1 MGRVSTRLVGGPTA
15 DTLGG
20 LTLHRHLLAA
30 PMLIGVLAMA
40 SCGGNDSGTA
50 ANSSSSSSS
59 TSASSSKVNTYTCAT
74 GTATA
79 SGSTALLPLAQK
91 AATDYAA
98 KCPGG
103 TINVSGGGSST
114 GLANVAAGTS
124 DIGDSDV
131 PVTDAPSIDASSVT
145 DHQVA
150 IVAFAIIVNP
160 KTAVTNLTLKQAQD
174 VFSGKVTNWKDV
186 GGANLPVTLIERK
199 PGSGTRLS
207 FDKCVMRGTAESTT
221 PSSTQDSTQ
230 LVVQGVEG
238 ADGGASYVG
247 LASVGTTTAVNLDGV
262 KPDGSTVK
270 AGTYPFWS
278 HEHMYTKGAGSAL
291 AQSFIGYILSDEF
304 QAGPLTTLGFLPLS
318 TTTTQSLADK

>member
-1 MGRVSTRLVGGPTA
+1 
-15 DTLGG
+15 
-20 LTLHRHLLAA
+20 
-30 PMLIGVLAMA
+30 MLIGVLAMA
-40 SCGGNDSGTA
+40 SCGGSNSGTA
-50 ANSSSSSSS
+50 SNSSSSTTTSSSSSS
-59 TSASSSKVNTYTCAT
+59 AKVNTYTCAT

-103 TINVSGGGSST
+103 TITVSGGGSST

-124 DIGDSDV
+124 DIGNSDV
-131 PVTDAPSIDASSVT
+131 PVTDAPSIDASTVT

-160 KTAVTNLTLKQAQD
+160 KTNVTNLTLKQAQD

-186 GGANLPVTLIERK
+186 GGADVPVTLIERK

-230 LVVQGVEG
+230 LVVQGVTG
-238 ADGGASYVG
+238 ADGGTSYVG
-247 LASVGTTTAVNLDGV
+247 LASVGTTTPLSLDGV
-262 KPDGSTVK
+262 KPDASTVK

-278 HEHMYTKGAGSAL
+278 HEHMYTKGAGSTL
-291 AQSFIGYILSDEF
+291 AQSYIDYILTDAF
-304 QAGPLTTLGFLPLS
+304 QSGELTTLGFLPLS
-318 TTTTQSLADK
+318 TTTAQSLADK